1 MKKIKT
7 SSLKKKEE
15 NKMRGEKNEEKQI
28 KLRVSDSLLNT
39 SVYEDLMI
47 FIQSKKSNGY
57 SKIKIIEVS
66 IIDHIYNIN
75 LLYTFEIKN

>member
-7 SSLKKKEE
+7 PSLKKKEE
-15 NKMRGEKNEEKQI
+15 NKMSGEKNEEKQI

-66 IIDHIYNIN
+66 IIDNIYNIN

>member
-1 MKKIKT
+1 M
-7 SSLKKKEE
+7 S
-15 NKMRGEKNEEKQI
+15 GEKNEEKKI